1 MLGRRD
7 PDRYC
12 LATEVAKD
20 LVPALGAPGFEALA
34 LVGVQMHINLINI
47 DGVGDSI
54 VETEVDL
61 SFKYSRAATTVIPEV
76 TGLAPW
82 RCEHLFHESSL

>member
-1 MLGRRD
+1 
-7 PDRYC
+7 

-20 LVPALGAPGFEALA
+20 LVPALVRSAGFEARA
-34 LVGVQMHINLINI
+34 VVGMQMQSNLINI

-61 SFKYSRAATTVIPEV
+61 SFRYSRVATTVIPEV
-76 TGLAPW
+76 TGLAPR